1 MTKPAGQ
8 GGASSGEATPRSHSL
23 AALVTLA
30 VCAALA
36 FTGFVALGTWQ
47 VQRLQWKTAL
57 IERVEQRIHADPVA
71 APGPQRWPQMTAL
84 SDEYRRVSITGSF
97 LHELTTL
104 VQASTTL
111 GAGYW
116 VMTPL
121 RSADGSSA
129 DGSIVLINRGF
140 IPAGPAGRIAAPA
153 AATNAAPAAQAA
165 PAVTVTGLLR
175 MSQPGGGFLRQ
186 NDPLNKRWYSRDVE
200 AIATASKLS
209 RVAPYFVDAD
219 AASASAHAAPGESAA
234 DRPIG
239 GLTVVSFPNNHL
251 VYALTWYALALMT
264 AAAAFWVAREERRTR
279 RAAGEAG
286 RRRDQDSENGRTD

>member
-8 GGASSGEATPRSHSL
+8 GGTSSGEATPRSHSL
-23 AALVTLA
+23 AALLTLA

-36 FTGFVALGTWQ
+36 FTAFIALGTWQ

-71 APGPQRWPQMTAL
+71 APGPERWPQMTAA
-84 SDEYRRVSITGSF
+84 SDEYRRVSITGTF
-97 LHELTTL
+97 LHESTTL

-121 RSADGSSA
+121 RSTNGSSA

-140 IPAGPAGRIAAPA
+140 IPAGPAGRIEAPAGATNATQAAPA
-153 AATNAAPAAQAA
+153 A
-165 PAVTVTGLLR
+165 TVTGLLR
-175 MSQPGGGFLRQ
+175 MSQPGGAFLRQ
-186 NDPLNKRWYSRDVE
+186 NDLENKRWYSRDVE
-200 AIATASKLS
+200 AIAMASKLS

-234 DRPIG
+234 DRPVG
-239 GLTVVSFPNNHL
+239 GLTVVSFRNNHL
-251 VYALTWYALALMT
+251 VYALTWYVLALMV
-264 AAAAFWVAREERRTR
+264 AAATFWVAREERRQR
-279 RAAGEAG
+279 N
-286 RRRDQDSENGRTD
+286 QDSENGRTD

>member
-8 GGASSGEATPRSHSL
+8 GGTSSGEATPRSHSL
-23 AALVTLA
+23 AALLTLA

-36 FTGFVALGTWQ
+36 FTAFIALGTWQ

-57 IERVEQRIHADPVA
+57 IERVEQRIHAEPVV
-71 APGPQRWPQMTAL
+71 APGPEQWPQVTEA
-84 SDEYRRVSITGSF
+84 SDEYRRVSITGTF
-97 LHELTTL
+97 LHESTTL
-104 VQASTTL
+104 VQASTAL

-121 RSADGSSA
+121 RSG

-153 AATNAAPAAQAA
+153 GGTNATNAAQAA
-165 PAVTVTGLLR
+165 SAVTVTGLLR

-186 NDPLNKRWYSRDVE
+186 NDPVNKRWYSRDVE

-234 DRPIG
+234 DRPVG
-239 GLTVVSFPNNHL
+239 GLTVVSFRNNHL
-251 VYALTWYALALMT
+251 VYALTWYVLALMV
-264 AAAAFWVAREERRTR
+264 AAATFWVAREERRQR
-279 RAAGEAG
+279 N
-286 RRRDQDSENGRTD
+286 QDSENGRTD